1 MLKATWKYICDNKNL
16 MAKYATV
23 GLLSALVDFSVLY
36 FLTDIVG
43 FHYLTSA
50 TISFVLAATGNYWS
64 NRRWTF
70 QSNGKRRKQL
80 PVFFIIAVL
89 GLLINNYI
97 IYISVEK
104 LGLHY
109 LFGKVLAT
117 AIVTVWNFLGNKYLT
132 FRIK

>member
-1 MLKATWKYICDNKNL
+1 
-16 MAKYATV
+16 
-23 GLLSALVDFSVLY
+23 LSALIDFSVLY

-50 TISFVLAATGNYWS
+50 TISFVLAATANYWS

-70 QSNGKRRKQL
+70 QSNGQRRKQL

-89 GLLINNYI
+89 GLIINNYI